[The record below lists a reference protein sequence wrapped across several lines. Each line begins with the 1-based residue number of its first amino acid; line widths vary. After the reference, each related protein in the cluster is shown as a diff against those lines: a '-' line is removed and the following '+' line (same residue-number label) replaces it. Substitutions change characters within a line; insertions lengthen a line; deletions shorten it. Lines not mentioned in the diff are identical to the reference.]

1 MKKII
6 TILAIALICVLGMT
20 ACSGASTVT
29 QVNIEGR
36 QSLDCAVTGNGG
48 SAVQYG
54 KYLYFINGTRG
65 YEDTDGTNNVAGQV
79 IKGALYRA
87 ELTGETVANAGVTGQ
102 WADNHTGNGS
112 VNHRIAKLV

>member
-1 MKKII
+1 M
-6 TILAIALICVLGMT
+6 L
-20 ACSGASTVT
+20 GASTVT

-79 IKGALYRA
+79 IKALFTA
-87 ELTGETVANAGVTGQ
+87 PSLPAKTVANAGVTG
-102 WADNHTGNGS
+102 AMGG
-112 VNHRIAKLV
+112 